1 VGAEVIGAAV
11 VIGKGIGVGKGFMT
25 AVVDPFAP
33 APAPAFLD
41 EFEFFFAP
49 IPGIQSN
56 QPILLRAILFFLVT

>member
-11 VIGKGIGVGKGFMT
+11 VIGKGKGVGKGFMT

-33 APAPAFLD
+33 APAFLG